1 MSDTPGEQTYSKAV
15 SAASQI
21 GAYWAVVIAAELS
34 TLTEKCRD
42 FEMTDEYVMISTY
55 FGDKMLNNLDTHFFL

>member
-21 GAYWAVVIAAELS
+21 RAYWAVVIAAELS
-34 TLTEKCRD
+34 TLTEKGWD
-42 FEMTDEYVMISTY
+42 FEMTEEYV
-55 FGDKMLNNLDTHFFL
+55 